1 MARASQPMFV
11 IVDALAIGQLG
22 LRWSTNC
29 LFYHSSH
36 SQCLVLAF
44 YLTRL
49 FNSVIAFLAIFY
61 WQDDLERAES
71 TGSTSTS
78 ETALRCDLTIKEP
91 AFLSPMIDGPPEAQ
105 ST

>member
-1 MARASQPMFV
+1 MFV
-11 IVDALAIGQLG
+11 IVDALANGRLG

-49 FNSVIAFLAIFY
+49 FKFNSVIAVLAIFY

-78 ETALRCDLTIKEP
+78 ETALRCDLTITEP